1 MTETERALRE
11 IFRTMN
17 ADDAQRIREA
27 YYKAVE
33 GLRALA
39 DTLEEADARRTP
51 PANELLMREH
61 FLACDAL
68 TIMRKSELGRVL

>member
-1 MTETERALRE
+1 MTKTEMALRE

-27 YYKAVE
+27 YYKVVE
-33 GLRALA
+33 GLRMLA
-39 DTLEEADARRTP
+39 DTLEQADARMTP

-68 TIMRKSELGRVL
+68 SIMRKSELGRVL

>member
-1 MTETERALRE
+1 MTETEKALRE
-11 IFRTMN
+11 IFGKMN

-27 YYKAVE
+27 YYKAAE
-33 GLRALA
+33 GLRTLA
-39 DTLEEADARRTP
+39 DTLEEADARLP
-51 PANELLMREH
+51 QPANELLMREH

>member
-1 MTETERALRE
+1 MTEIETVLRE
-11 IFRTMN
+11 TFRRMD
-17 ADDAQRIREA
+17 ADQAQAIREA

-39 DTLEEADARRTP
+39 DAVEIADAHLDGPT
-51 PANELLMREH
+51 NDHLMREH

-68 TIMRKSELGRVL
+68 TVMQKSELGRVL